1 MRRPLGWVLLSMAG
15 LGLAG
20 VNLQAE
26 PGSPSAADDPR
37 SAAGEARSAEDMQN
51 RADGLVAHMTD
62 QVRHMRSLQA
72 RARADRDTLKL
83 SCIDNQLVVGNA
95 VLRISEDERTSLR
108 AAVRSSTRVNATTA
122 HGRIAALAAECDAAS
137 RAAGTCVG
145 SKAAVAHPPTKA
157 PSVVAHRPRLLDDPT
172 DDCNVMGLQACQS
185 QPIEYVAWASPF
197 SPN

>member
-1 MRRPLGWVLLSMAG
+1 MRRPLGWVILSMAG

-37 SAAGEARSAEDMQN
+37 SAAGEARSPEEMQN

-62 QVRHMRSLQA
+62 QLRDMRSLQA

-83 SCIDNQLVVGNA
+83 ICIDNQLVVGNA
-95 VLRISEDERTSLR
+95 VLRISENERTSLH
-108 AAVRSSTRVNATTA
+108 AAVRSSNRVNAATA
-122 HGRIAALAAECDAAS
+122 HGRIASLAAECDAAS

-145 SKAAVAHPPTKA
+145 SKAAHPPTKA
-157 PSVVAHRPRLLDDPT
+157 ASVVAHRPRVLDDPT
-172 DDCNVMGLQACQS
+172 DDCNIMGLQACQS
-185 QPIEYVAWASPF
+185 QPLEYVAWASPY
-197 SPN
+197 SPK

>member
-1 MRRPLGWVLLSMAG
+1 MRRPGWVILSMAG

-37 SAAGEARSAEDMQN
+37 SAGEARSSEEMQN

-62 QVRHMRSLQA
+62 QLRDMRSLQA

-83 SCIDNQLVVGNA
+83 TCIDNQLVVGVA
-95 VLRISEDERTSLR
+95 VLRISENERTALH
-108 AAVRSSTRVNATTA
+108 AAVRSSSRVNAATA
-122 HGRIAALAAECDAAS
+122 HARIAALAAECDAAS

-145 SKAAVAHPPTKA
+145 STAAHPPTKA
-157 PSVVAHRPRLLDDPT
+157 PPAVAHRPRLLDDPT
-172 DDCNVMGLQACQS
+172 DDCNIMGLQACQS
-185 QPIEYVAWASPF
+185 QPIEYVAWASPY
-197 SPN
+197 SPK